1 MKRIVVILLLT
12 VVFFKVQA
20 QQAKLMVEGV
30 SPNLYLLHKVTNA
43 QTLSGI
49 ATIYN
54 LTASRVATYNSLAT
68 TATLSGKSTLKIPLD
83 NNNFEQKGQKQADET
98 LIPLYHMIGQGE
110 TLYRISLNHFKVP
123 VNYLKEWNNLN
134 KDVIWPGT
142 PFIVGYLRVKTNQ
155 LAALNGEVTNQQ
167 VQNTVV
173 DTPIIEPVKVEPKI
187 EEPVVKPADPV
198 VKKDPPKRTPGTA
211 VIKTGYY
218 TPQYTKDEA
227 DKTPITLAGEAATF
241 KTTSGWQDK
250 RFYALMNDV
259 TPGTII
265 KITSADDRVIY
276 AKVLG
281 ALPTMKE
288 NNGLLLRISNAAASE
303 LGIADAKFSLTVN
316 YLR

>member
-1 MKRIVVILLLT
+1 MKRILSIFLVTFICFQLH
-12 VVFFKVQA
+12 A

-30 SPNLYLLHKVTNA
+30 SPNLYLNHKVGGA
-43 QTLSGI
+43 ETLATI
-49 ATIYN
+49 ASIYN
-54 LTASRVATYNSLAT
+54 LTAARIATYNSLAA
-68 TATLSGKSTLKIPLD
+68 TASLAGKSTLKIPLD

-142 PFIVGYLRVKTNQ
+142 PFIVGYLRIKTNQ
-155 LAALNGEVTNQQ
+155 VAILNGEAS
-167 VQNTVV
+167 
-173 DTPIIEPVKVEPKI
+173 PEPVKNAVVNNPVVEPVI
-187 EEPVVKPADPV
+187 TEPAVEPTVKPAEPV
-198 VKKDPPKRTPGTA
+198 VKKDPPKRKPGTA

-218 TPQYTKDEA
+218 TPQFPVA
-227 DKTPITLAGEAATF
+227 DGTNTPITLSGEAATF

-250 RFYALMNDV
+250 RFYALMNDI
-259 TPGTII
+259 TPGTIV
-265 KITSADDRVIY
+265 KITTPDNKTIY

-281 ALPTMKE
+281 ALPSMKE

-303 LGIADAKFSLTVN
+303 LGIADTKFNLSVD
-316 YLR
+316 YFR